1 MVKPIDLT
9 TIKDR
14 LQEIYDSDKTATE
27 YTINMSS
34 VELAITILLLG
45 ELELFIAK
53 EQDELEEG
61 DDT

>member
-9 TIKDR
+9 TIKDK
-14 LQEIYDSDKTATE
+14 LQEIYNSDKTAAE

-34 VELAITILLLG
+34 VELAIIILLLG
-45 ELELFIAK
+45 ELEIFIAR
-53 EQDELEEG
+53 EQEELEEG